1 MEIIESQKN
10 EQIKYIAKLIKSSKF
25 RREEKAFVI
34 EGPRMVFEAPCH
46 LIKKVYLSESF
57 FCEFQNSSDNILNSD
72 ASSNTNSSTIKQ
84 IFRISDFQ
92 VVSDSVMR
100 SLSDTVTPKGI
111 LAIVS
116 FPEVKDFLSER
127 NNHPVIFLESLQ
139 DPGNLG
145 TIFRTAEAA
154 GVRGIVMSED
164 TVDVFSPKVTRATMG
179 SIFRVPFVVAGKDDY
194 NNAGEAFGEY
204 DLESAKNAAITG
216 TENALSKGCSFYEIL
231 NGYVSSGSSLFG
243 AALGASHNYD
253 EVDYSSFENGFGFLI
268 GNEGNGLSEKALS
281 YCTDR
286 IIIPMEGEIES
297 LNAAVS
303 ASILMYEAKRQRDRH
318 SE

>member
-10 EQIKYIAKLIKSSKF
+10 EQIKYIVKLLKSSKN

-34 EGPRMVFEAPCH
+34 EGPRIVSEAPAD
-46 LIKKVYLSESF
+46 LIKKIYVSEGFLHEYQESTGDF
-57 FCEFQNSSDNILNSD
+57 FDSNI
-72 ASSNTNSSTIKQ
+72 SSNTNFSKIKTILETCGFKVL
-84 IFRISDFQ
+84 SDA
-92 VVSDSVMR
+92 VMK
-100 SLSDTVTPKGI
+100 SLSDTVNPKGI

-116 FPEVKDFLSER
+116 FPSGKNFISDK

-154 GVRGIVMSED
+154 GARGIVMSED
-164 TVDVFSPKVTRATMG
+164 TVDVYSPKVTRATMG
-179 SIFRVPFVVAGKDDY
+179 SIFRVPFLVADG
-194 NNAGEAFGEY
+194 
-204 DLESAKNAAITG
+204 I
-216 TENALSKGCSFYEIL
+216 FYEIL
-231 NGYVSSGSSLFG
+231 NGFVMNGSSLFG

-253 EVDYSSFENGFGFLI
+253 ELNYSSYENGFGFLI

-303 ASILMYEAKRQRDRH
+303 ASVLMYEAKRQRDRKGQRCQ
-318 SE
+318 